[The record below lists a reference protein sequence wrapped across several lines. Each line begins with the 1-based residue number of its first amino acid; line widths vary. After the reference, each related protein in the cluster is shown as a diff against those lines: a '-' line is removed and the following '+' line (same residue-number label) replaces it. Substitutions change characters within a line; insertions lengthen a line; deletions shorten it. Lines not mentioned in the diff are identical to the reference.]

1 VYANTLKL
9 SIIRDSNQFSPI
21 VGKKKWVLPI
31 NRTLFKRQIQL
42 LFINGKA
49 GVFCCCRTL
58 FVIWGGGGGKK
69 QLTAAIDNGTYEYDL
84 RQDTFTAA
92 LIPQDSHGNIYGE
105 MIMPEL
111 FNLGKEKGLL
121 PKDSVFFD
129 SVTVDPGESELTPR
143 YMGKDQDQRI
153 WQSFKPVG
161 PYKPISGTF
170 ASEDLKKF
178 NYDIQKMMDRLEFI
192 KQMEDMRALQRQEQ
206 EVKAARTAA
215 ALDDAIA
222 AAAID
227 KQLQKKNEDNSPWP
241 IDSRRGEREQEEG
254 GT

>member
-1 VYANTLKL
+1 
-9 SIIRDSNQFSPI
+9 
-21 VGKKKWVLPI
+21 
-31 NRTLFKRQIQL
+31 
-42 LFINGKA
+42 
-49 GVFCCCRTL
+49 
-58 FVIWGGGGGKK
+58 
-69 QLTAAIDNGTYEYDL
+69 LTAAIDNGTYEYDL

-92 LIPQDSHGNIYGE
+92 LIPPDSHGNIYGE
-105 MIMPEL
+105 KIMPEL

-206 EVKAARTAA
+206 ELKAAKTAA
-215 ALDDAIA
+215 ALDYAIA